1 MKFLKSLII
10 ISLILLF
17 SACNVNKNDINV
29 KELEFWTLQLDSFKP
44 YMEQLINEFETEHPN
59 IKIKWVDV
67 PFSEGEKRTL
77 AAVMSNAV
85 PDVVNLNPDFSA
97 TLASKNALLD
107 ISEYA
112 SKETLNGY
120 LPATIDNL
128 KFEGRLF
135 GLPWY
140 MTTSVT
146 YYNKG
151 LLHKAK
157 LTEEDLP
164 KDYFELNEFAKNI
177 KNNTSS
183 FAIMPTI
190 CEKGNLLKVL
200 NKYGAINYENN
211 NLNFENEKTIKILEL
226 FKELYQNNL
235 IPKES
240 ITQGHR
246 EALEQFM
253 SGETVIL
260 ISGTNFLNDIKEN
273 SKSVYDNLGI
283 YEQLTGD
290 LNKTDFSLMNV
301 IVPKKSKHPKEAVEF
316 ALFLT
321 NKENQLKFAKLAP
334 VFPSQIEALNDEY
347 FSSSDNGL
355 QNEIR
360 YLGAKQL
367 QNSLTPIKIQN
378 NHSSLNEIID
388 TMTQEVLLNKKS
400 TQKAVSDAQK
410 LWNNFK

>member
-10 ISLILLF
+10 ISLIVLF
-17 SACNVNKNDINV
+17 SACNVNKKESNV
-29 KELEFWTLQLDSFKP
+29 KTLEFWTLQLDSFKP
-44 YMEQLINEFETEHPN
+44 YLTEVINEFESEHPD

-107 ISEYA
+107 ISQYA
-112 SKETLNGY
+112 SKEELAEY

-128 KFEGRLF
+128 TFNEKLF
-135 GLPWY
+135 GIPWY
-140 MTTSVT
+140 LTTSIT
-146 YYNKG
+146 YYNKK
-151 LLHKAK
+151 LLKNAN
-157 LTEEDLP
+157 LTEKDLP
-164 KDYFELNEFAKNI
+164 KDYFDLREFSKEI
-177 KNNTSS
+177 KNNTGS

-190 CEKGNLLKVL
+190 CEKGNLLKIL
-200 NKYGAINYENN
+200 NKYGAIKYENN
-211 NLNFENEKTIKILEL
+211 NINFDNQKTVEILEL
-226 FKELYQNNL
+226 LKELYQNNL

-253 SGETVIL
+253 SGETAIL
-260 ISGTNFLNDIKEN
+260 VSGTNFLNSIKEN

-283 YEQLTGD
+283 YEQLKGD
-290 LNKTDFSLMNV
+290 LNKTDFSLMNL
-301 IVPKKSKHPKEAVEF
+301 IVPKKSKHPKEAVQF

-334 VFPSQIEALNDEY
+334 IFPSQIEALNDEY
-347 FSSSDNGL
+347 FYAQKGDI
-355 QNEIR
+355 EKEVR

-400 TQKAVSDAQK
+400 AQKALSDAQK
-410 LWNNFK
+410 AWNEFK